1 MRQRSTRSSV
11 ASARSANRPRPV
23 DTITGELA
31 VLAESPK
38 KAALVGQAAALRRRM
53 KTGSQLVT
61 ALQVIAVVLM
71 AVGHYV

>member
-1 MRQRSTRSSV
+1 ML
-11 ASARSANRPRPV
+11 P
-23 DTITGELA
+23 
-31 VLAESPK
+31 ESPK